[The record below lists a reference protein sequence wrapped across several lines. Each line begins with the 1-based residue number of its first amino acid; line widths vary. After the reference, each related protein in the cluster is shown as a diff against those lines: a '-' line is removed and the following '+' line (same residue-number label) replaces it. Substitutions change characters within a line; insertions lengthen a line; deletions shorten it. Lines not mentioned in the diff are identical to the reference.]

1 MGKDRLNEIM
11 QDNSTTSGSTATSD
25 KPIQTVY
32 LGWPL
37 YEKLE
42 RLAADW
48 GVQVDSAMIRW
59 LLARGLEAVD
69 AGAKPETV
77 TKIDFD

>member
-1 MGKDRLNEIM
+1 VGKDRLNGIM
-11 QDNSTTSGSTATSD
+11 EDSTPPGETATPD

-42 RLAADW
+42 RLADEW
-48 GVQVDSAMIRW
+48 GVRVDSAMVRW
-59 LLARGLEAVD
+59 LLARGLDAVD